1 MFFVVFQLNYHHCVE
16 AAAELFFACSFPLPV
31 PCKYHSSQLGED
43 RYHALD
49 DVVSANEMQNAL
61 NSLLYQ
67 LHIVLD

>member
-43 RYHALD
+43 
-49 DVVSANEMQNAL
+49 
-61 NSLLYQ
+61 
-67 LHIVLD
+67 